1 MLLLVTTGGK
11 YAPVAITRSIVG
23 VLLMEDNLF
32 QKLIKEDFQMLH
44 AVPTGAYYPPVNTTR
59 KILTTGAS

>member
-44 AVPTGAYYPPVNTTR
+44 AVPTGAYYPPVATTR
-59 KILTTGAS
+59 STFC